1 MTCKSF
7 HLVSCGESEPKE
19 LIQIQGE
26 KKGTLRRYYCSNCSN
41 LFSTLSVTPTR
52 TQYTACFFFLLLFF
66 WLSHLFRGVPLRCKT
81 PTQLQGRQMAQQVP
95 NHSCD
100 AGTLLPPITSLSLS
114 FANWVSSLAPQ
125 LPLSA
130 LRASSSCF
138 HVLLPLLKPV
148 LMDSCLLKMD
158 YNKHLT

>member
-7 HLVSCGESEPKE
+7 HPVSCGESKPKE

-26 KKGTLRRYYCSNCSN
+26 KKETLRRYYRSNCSN

-52 TQYTACFFFLLLFF
+52 TQYVACFFSSSFFF

-81 PTQLQGRQMAQQVP
+81 PTQLQGRQMDQQVP

-114 FANWVSSLAPQ
+114 FANWVSSLTPQ
-125 LPLSA
+125 LPLSS
-130 LRASSSCF
+130 LPSSSSCV
-138 HVLLPLLKPV
+138 HVLLLLLKPA

-158 YNKHLT
+158 YNKQLT

>member
-26 KKGTLRRYYCSNCSN
+26 KKETLRRYYCSNCSN

-52 TQYTACFFFLLLFF
+52 TQYTACFFFFFFFFDSAISLEVYRSGVKPQPNYRAARWPSRSPTTVVMLAHCSLL
-66 WLSHLFRGVPLRCKT
+66 SP
-81 PTQLQGRQMAQQVP
+81 
-95 NHSCD
+95 
-100 AGTLLPPITSLSLS
+100 LSLS

>member
-1 MTCKSF
+1 ML
-7 HLVSCGESEPKE
+7 LV
-19 LIQIQGE
+19 
-26 KKGTLRRYYCSNCSN
+26 
-41 LFSTLSVTPTR
+41 
-52 TQYTACFFFLLLFF
+52 FFFLLLFL
-66 WLSHLFRGVPLRCKT
+66 LSHLFRGVPLRCKT

-138 HVLLPLLKPV
+138 HVLLPLLKPA